1 MAIGP
6 GTDTRLTKPTQTTV
20 KVRMQARPDAFNG
33 PIQCLLSTL
42 REEGVRALWKGSV
55 PALVRAEMRM
65 DGSVGLY

>member
-1 MAIGP
+1 
-6 GTDTRLTKPTQTTV
+6 
-20 KVRMQARPDAFNG
+20 MQARPDAFNG